1 MTDINTLLFGNAP
14 NPDPY
19 TVQLPNFE
27 QTKCSVRK
35 NGIISG
41 YAANTNQ
48 GIIRDYNEDRV
59 SIILNIMKPPSKKCD
74 NWPKC
79 AFFGVFDGHGGYSC
93 ADFLRDNLHQF
104 IIRDAE
110 FPENPRQA
118 ILNGFRNAETYFLE
132 AVEKFSGGNLN
143 MLDKSGSCAITSLF
157 VDDTVYIANVG
168 DSRALMS
175 ADGGNYNVMLS
186 RDHKPNDE
194 LETKRIVEAGG
205 RIYQ

>member
-1 MTDINTLLFGNAP
+1 MTDINTLLFGNVP

-27 QTKCSVRK
+27 QTKCSIRK
-35 NGIISG
+35 NGVISG

-104 IIRDAE
+104 IIRDPE
-110 FPENPRQA
+110 FPENPKQA
-118 ILNGFRNAETYFLE
+118 IINGFRNAESYFIE
-132 AVEKFSGGNLN
+132 AVEKFSNGNIN

-157 VDDTVYIANVG
+157 VGKSSSFYLTLC
-168 DSRALMS
+168 R
-175 ADGGNYNVMLS
+175 
-186 RDHKPNDE
+186 
-194 LETKRIVEAGG
+194 
-205 RIYQ
+205 